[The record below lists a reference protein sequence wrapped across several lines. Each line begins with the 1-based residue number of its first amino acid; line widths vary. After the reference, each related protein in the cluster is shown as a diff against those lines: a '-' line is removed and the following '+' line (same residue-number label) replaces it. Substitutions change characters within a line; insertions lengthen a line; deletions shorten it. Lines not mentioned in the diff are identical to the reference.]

1 MTPFFEIVIKKKK
14 GQHPTRIES
23 GRFRR
28 KAAHLLLA
36 PPPLTSFEKSAAAH
50 NNEWQILVVFQ
61 ALPLSQ
67 KTYKNLN

>member
-1 MTPFFEIVIKKKK
+1 MTPFFDKVTKKKK
-14 GQHPTRIES
+14 GQHPTRIEP
-23 GRFRR
+23 GRLRR
-28 KAAHLLLA
+28 GTAPLLLA
-36 PPPLTSFEKSAAAH
+36 PPPLTFFEKPAAAH